1 MSASSPSVIRQR
13 FSVALV
19 SMAPVDQWR
28 TSKACVKAISTEQR
42 GHTWC
47 HSLVGRWSAH
57 AMHLVHTRSQRAT
70 EQPCSL
76 SVAAAPGSDA
86 AIKVLINAMYG
97 PLIAPP
103 GALRSSL
110 IGRAMTVGHSQR
122 AKTSFISVTAATARA
137 SIFGVRNSRRPP
149 LTRVRNSRHLMM
161 TCANLQ
167 YRLTAALPSF
177 LTGIRC
183 GVLTSP
189 RLVRSRSRLP
199 CRLRKMSRIACDRAA
214 LGVTSPRRNFRR
226 MARPWPW
233 WHTATST

>member
-1 MSASSPSVIRQR
+1 MFASSPSVIRWR

-28 TSKACVKAISTEQR
+28 TSKACVKAISTAQR
-42 GHTWC
+42 APTWC
-47 HSLVGRWSAH
+47 HSLVGRWSVPV
-57 AMHLVHTRSQRAT
+57 MHLVHTRSQPAT
-70 EQPCSL
+70 VQPWSL
-76 SVAAAPGSDA
+76 SVVAAHGSDV

-97 PLIAPP
+97 PLIAPL

-137 SIFGVRNSRRPP
+137 SIFGVRNSRRLP

-183 GVLTSP
+183 GAWTSS
-189 RLVRSRSRLP
+189 RRVRSRSRLP
-199 CRLRKMSRIACDRAA
+199 SRQRKMSRIAFDRAA
-214 LGVTSPRRNFRR
+214 LGAMSPRRNFRR
-226 MARPWPW
+226 MARPWLW
-233 WHTATST
+233 WRTATST

>member
-1 MSASSPSVIRQR
+1 MFASSPSVIQRR

-57 AMHLVHTRSQRAT
+57 AMHLVHTPSQRET
-70 EQPCSL
+70 EQRCSL

-86 AIKVLINAMYG
+86 AIKALINAMYG
-97 PLIAPP
+97 LLIVPRDAS
-103 GALRSSL
+103 RSSP

-122 AKTSFISVTAATARA
+122 ARTSFISATAATVRA
-137 SIFGVRNSRRPP
+137 SISGARSSRHPP
-149 LTRVRNSRHLMM
+149 LTRARNSRHLTM
-161 TCANLQ
+161 TCVNLLC
-167 YRLTAALPSF
+167 RLTAGWPSF

-183 GVLTSP
+183 GALTSP
-189 RLVRSRSRLP
+189 RRVRSRSRLP
-199 CRLRKMSRIACDRAA
+199 CRRRKMSRIACVRAV
-214 LGVTSPRRNFRR
+214 LGVTSLRRNFRR
-226 MARPWPW
+226 MERPWPW